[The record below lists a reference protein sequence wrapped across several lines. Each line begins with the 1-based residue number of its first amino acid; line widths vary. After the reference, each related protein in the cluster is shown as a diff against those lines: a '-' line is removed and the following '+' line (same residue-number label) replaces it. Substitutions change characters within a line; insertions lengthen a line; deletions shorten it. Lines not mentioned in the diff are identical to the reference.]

1 MIDKLFV
8 IEGDSNNPHRNLALE
23 AVLLKRLQ
31 PGECYLYLWQ
41 NKHTVVIGR
50 NQNALAECHV
60 QQLEQDGGFLA
71 RRLSGGGAVYHD
83 LGNLNFTMIMNTE
96 DFDADRQTG
105 VILKAVQL
113 QGLRAEKNG
122 RNDLTV
128 EGKKFSGHAYYHHDG
143 RSYHHGTLMM
153 NVDMSRLPKYL
164 NVSPLKLRAKGVQS
178 VQSRVCNLADLNPA
192 ITVEGMKKS
201 LQEAFC
207 DIYGLPVSPLE
218 LTEADRYFWR
228 SEEAKMSAKE
238 WLYGEAKVL
247 DFSKE
252 ARFGWGTV
260 RMDYSLSQD
269 KQSVQELQLWTDG
282 LDAEFL
288 QEVPGLLRGCLMNR
302 DSILARLS
310 MSDEAS
316 PRIADDIAAMLL
328 PA

>member
-1 MIDKLFV
+1 MIDKLFI
-8 IEGDSNNPHRNLALE
+8 IEGDGNNPHRNLALE

-83 LGNLNFTMIMNTE
+83 LGNLNFTIIMNTD
-96 DFDADRQTG
+96 DFDIEKQTC

-113 QGLRAEKNG
+113 QGLKAEKNG

-128 EGKKFSGHAYYHHDG
+128 EGKKFSGHAYYHHAG
-143 RSYHHGTLMM
+143 RSYHHGTVMM
-153 NVDMSRLPKYL
+153 NVDMSQLPKYL
-164 NVSPLKLRAKGVQS
+164 NVSPLKLKAKGVQS
-178 VQSRVCNLADLNPA
+178 VQSRVCNLTDLNPQISVA
-192 ITVEGMKKS
+192 AMKES
-201 LQEAFC
+201 LREAFC
-207 DIYGLPVSPLE
+207 EVYGLPVGELE
-218 LTEADRYFWR
+218 LTEADRAFWR
-228 SEEAKMSAKE
+228 SEEAKMSAQE

-252 ARFGWGTV
+252 MRFDWGTV
-260 RMDYSLSQD
+260 RMDYTLSGD
-269 KQSVQELQLWTDG
+269 KQSVRELQLWTDG

-288 QEVPGLLRGCLMNR
+288 QEVPGLLQGCSMER
-302 DSILARLS
+302 DAILARLS
-310 MSDEAS
+310 MSDEAN

>member
-83 LGNLNFTMIMNTE
+83 LGNLNFTMIMNTG
-96 DFDADRQTG
+96 DFDVSRQTG
-105 VILKAVQL
+105 VILQAVHL
-113 QGLRAEKNG
+113 LGLKGEKNG

-178 VQSRVCNLADLNPA
+178 VQSRVCNLADLNPQ
-192 ITVEGMKKS
+192 ITVNAMKDS
-201 LQEAFC
+201 LRRAFSAV
-207 DIYGLPVSPLE
+207 YGLPVGPLQ
-218 LTEADRYFWR
+218 LTEADRAFWQ
-228 SEEAKMSAKE
+228 SEEAKMSEPE
-238 WLYGEAKVL
+238 WLYGDVKVL

-252 ARFGWGTV
+252 MRFGWGTV

-269 KQSVQELQLWTDG
+269 KQSVQDCSFGRMGWMRN
-282 LDAEFL
+282 FCRRC
-288 QEVPGLLRGCLMNR
+288 RGFCG
-302 DSILARLS
+302 
-310 MSDEAS
+310 
-316 PRIADDIAAMLL
+316 AAL
-328 PA
+328 